1 MSSIRSRSQRISG
14 WGLFPSYEC
23 DLYRPEAFSELQGLV
38 QSDSST
44 SLISRGQGRSYGDAA
59 LNEGSGV
66 VLQDRLNRFLNFDA
80 ENGILHC
87 EAGVTLAEI
96 IDLFLPMGFFPA
108 ITPGTKNISLGGA
121 IAADVHGKNHH
132 RDGTISAQVLDFKL
146 LTARGEV
153 LSCSRTENADVFWAT
168 LGGMGLTGIVLDVR
182 IKLRPVESAYLHGDT
197 LRTRNLDETLEA
209 VIGHDLEYDYAV
221 AWIDCVTGGRSLG
234 RSVLLR
240 ARPAAL
246 AELPEK
252 LRGSPFARRR
262 PLPLKV
268 PFHWP
273 NSVLNP
279 LVMRL
284 ANKSY
289 YTRHRTSEALIGYD
303 RYFYPLDTI
312 GKWSRIYGRRGVL
325 QYQLVLPID
334 TCRAGLV
341 EVVAKVNA
349 SGMASFLAVLKS
361 TGPSNEGPLSFPI
374 EGASLAMDFPNRGE
388 ALVALLRELDEIVLR
403 HGGRTYLAK
412 DSTLEPRTFRAMYPR
427 YSEFLEV
434 KARVDPD
441 QRFSSSL
448 ARRLELVPR

>member
-14 WGLFPSYEC
+14 WGLFPSYDC
-23 DLYRPEAFSELQGLV
+23 DLYRPESFAELQGLV
-38 QSDSST
+38 QSDAST

-59 LNEGSGV
+59 LNDRNGV
-66 VLQDRLNRFLNFDA
+66 VLQDRLNRLLDFDA
-80 ENGILHC
+80 QNGILHC

-96 IDLFLPMGFFPA
+96 IDCFLPMGFFPA
-108 ITPGTKNISLGGA
+108 ITPGTKHISLGGA

-132 RDGTISAQVLDFKL
+132 RDGTISAQILDFKL
-146 LTARGEV
+146 LTGRGEV
-153 LSCSRTENADVFWAT
+153 LFCSRVENADVFWAT
-168 LGGMGLTGIVLDVR
+168 LGGMGLTGVVLDVR
-182 IKLRPVESAYLHGDT
+182 MQLRPVESAYLHGDT

-209 VIGHDLEYDYAV
+209 VIGHDREYDYAV
-221 AWIDCVTGGRSLG
+221 AWIDCVTGRRSLG

-240 ARPAAL
+240 ARPAPVRD
-246 AELPEK
+246 LPET
-252 LRGSPFARRR
+252 LRGSPFARR
-262 PLPLKV
+262 LPIRLDV
-268 PFHWP
+268 PFTWP
-273 NSVLNP
+273 NFVLNP
-279 LVMRL
+279 VVMRL
-284 ANKSY
+284 VNQIY
-289 YTRHRTSEALIGYD
+289 YTKHRTSEGLIGYD
-303 RYFYPLDTI
+303 RYFYPLDAI
-312 GKWSRIYGRRGVL
+312 QNWSRIYGRRGVL

-341 EVVAKVNA
+341 EVMDKVSA

-361 TGPSNEGPLSFPI
+361 TGPSNAGPLSFPI

-412 DSTLEPRTFRAMYPR
+412 DSTLEPETFRAMYPR

-448 ARRLELVPR
+448 ARRLELVLR